1 MTTPTTMTSIITTAT
16 TMTTGAIVAPSLG
29 GVMVGRMLLL
39 TGSVPVVVVV
49 PTVWGE
55 VVVG

>member
-1 MTTPTTMTSIITTAT
+1 MTTPTTMTSIITTTT

-39 TGSVPVVVVV
+39 TGRVPVVVVV
-49 PTVWGE
+49 PTVWGK

>member
-29 GVMVGRMLLL
+29 GVMVGRILLL
-39 TGSVPVVVVV
+39 TGRVPVVVVV
-49 PTVWGE
+49 PTVWEE

>member
-1 MTTPTTMTSIITTAT
+1 MMTPTTMTTTTVT
-16 TMTTGAIVAPSLG
+16 TMTTGAILAPLLG

-39 TGSVPVVVVV
+39 TGRVPVVVVV
-49 PTVWGE
+49 PTIWEE